1 MNKVVKY
8 HDKENML
15 IQIFFPY
22 NRLQNTSEFETPY
35 NFRRNKPPFS
45 VLYNPLTI
53 KQLAIKIQNTPKNHM
68 NFPTIS
74 IRLQA
79 KHYGF
84 TRLFDTKHHAKCL
97 ILQWKSYDSVK
108 YIALNNDKKWDLPLL
123 YFHLVPLRSVKFCT
137 IKFTK
142 QVLNLTHLMQ

>member
-22 NRLQNTSEFETPY
+22 NRLQNTNEFKTPY
-35 NFRRNKPPFS
+35 NFRQNKPPFS

-53 KQLAIKIQNTPKNHM
+53 KQLAIKIQNTPRNHM
-68 NFPTIS
+68 IFSSIS

-79 KHYGF
+79 KRYVF
-84 TRLFDTKHHAKCL
+84 TRLFDAKHHAKCL
-97 ILQWKSYDSVK
+97 ILQWESYDFVK
-108 YIALNNDKKWDLPLL
+108 YIALNGNKK
-123 YFHLVPLRSVKFCT
+123 
-137 IKFTK
+137 
-142 QVLNLTHLMQ
+142 

>member
-22 NRLQNTSEFETPY
+22 NRLQNTSEIETPY
-35 NFRRNKPPFS
+35 NFRQNKPPFS
-45 VLYNPLTI
+45 ILYNLFTI
-53 KQLAIKIQNTPKNHM
+53 NQLATKIQNTPRNHM

-79 KHYGF
+79 KRYGF
-84 TRLFDTKHHAKCL
+84 TRLFDAKHHAKCL
-97 ILQWKSYDSVK
+97 IWQWESYDFVK
-108 YIALNNDKKWDLPLL
+108 HIALNNDKK
-123 YFHLVPLRSVKFCT
+123 
-137 IKFTK
+137 
-142 QVLNLTHLMQ
+142 

>member
-8 HDKENML
+8 HDEENML

-22 NRLQNTSEFETPY
+22 NRLQNTSEFEKPC

-45 VLYNPLTI
+45 VLHNPLTI
-53 KQLAIKIQNTPKNHM
+53 KQLAIKIQNTPRNHII
-68 NFPTIS
+68 FSSIS

-79 KHYGF
+79 KRYDF
-84 TRLFDTKHHAKCL
+84 TRLFDAKHHVKRL

-108 YIALNNDKKWDLPLL
+108 YIALNNDKK
-123 YFHLVPLRSVKFCT
+123 
-137 IKFTK
+137 
-142 QVLNLTHLMQ
+142 